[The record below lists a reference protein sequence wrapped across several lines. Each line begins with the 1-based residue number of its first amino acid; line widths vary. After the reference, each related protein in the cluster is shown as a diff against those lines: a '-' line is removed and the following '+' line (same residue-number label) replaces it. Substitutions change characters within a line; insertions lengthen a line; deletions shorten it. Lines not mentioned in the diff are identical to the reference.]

1 VTARAASLA
10 APPLEAGA
18 RLVNPWIIALSVML
32 PTFMEV
38 LDTSI
43 AAVAL
48 PYIAG
53 NLGATRNEATWVL
66 TSYLVSNA
74 IILPVSAWFSSVFGR
89 KRFLLACILLF
100 TASSF
105 LCGTATSL
113 GMLVAAR
120 VLQGAGGGALQP
132 LSQSILLEAFPPSRR
147 GVALA
152 VYGVGVVC
160 APIVGP
166 TLGGWLT
173 DNYSWRW
180 AFYINLPIG
189 VLAVFLISAFV
200 TDPPYIRAARAGRI
214 DVPGFALL
222 SLWLSTLQIVLD
234 QGQQSDWFGAVW
246 IRWFSGISLA
256 SLVGFVAWELHT
268 PAPVVNLHVLKDR
281 NFAVG
286 SVIFVAFGA
295 VLYGLITLQPLFLQT
310 LLGYTALDA
319 GLTVSPRGVGA
330 ILAFVLVGAL
340 IRRVSPRLLLGTG
353 FALLGLSCYFFS
365 QFSLEVARVDIIPPN
380 VLNGLGTGFIFVPLS
395 TLMLG
400 NLPNEQLGNASGIQ
414 NLVRNIGGGIGIS
427 AVSTFLER
435 HAQAHHVFL
444 VDRLSTLSPSFQIRY
459 AAAQTL
465 FAGRTGLADA
475 VPRAQASLYALV
487 LRQADYW
494 AFVQVFYELIW
505 LCGLCFVGTLLF
517 RSVKAAGPI
526 AVD

>member
-1 VTARAASLA
+1 
-10 APPLEAGA
+10 
-18 RLVNPWIIALSVML
+18 VNPWIIAVSVML
-32 PTFMEV
+32 ATFMEV

-89 KRFLLACILLF
+89 KRFLVACIILF
-100 TASSF
+100 TGSSF

-113 GMLVAAR
+113 GMLVVAR

-132 LSQSILLEAFPPSRR
+132 LSQAILLEAFPPARR

-152 VYGVGVVC
+152 VYGIGVVC

-173 DNYSWRW
+173 DHYSWRW
-180 AFYINLPIG
+180 AFYINLPVG
-189 VLAVFLISAFV
+189 ALAISLISTFV

-214 DVPGFALL
+214 DIPGFALL

-234 QGQQSDWFGAVW
+234 QGQQSDWFDAVW
-246 IRWFSGISLA
+246 IRWFAGISLA

-268 PAPVVNLHVLKDR
+268 PTPVVNLHVLKDW

-286 SVIFVAFGA
+286 CVIFVAFGA
-295 VLYGLITLQPLFLQT
+295 VLYGMITLQPLFLQT

-319 GLTVSPRGVGA
+319 GLTVSPRGLGA
-330 ILAFVLVGAL
+330 ILSFVLVGAL
-340 IRRVSPRLLLGTG
+340 VRRVNPRILLGIG
-353 FALLGLSCYFFS
+353 FALLGLSCFFFS
-365 QFSLEVARVDIIPPN
+365 QFSLEVARVNIIPPN
-380 VLNGLGTGFIFVPLS
+380 VVNGLGTGFIFVPLS
-395 TLMLG
+395 TIMVG
-400 NLPNEQLGNASGIQ
+400 NLRNEQLGNATGIQ
-414 NLVRNIGGGIGIS
+414 NLVRNIGGGMGIS
-427 AVSTFLER
+427 AVSTLLER

-444 VDRLSTLSPSFQIRY
+444 VERLSTLSPPFLER
-459 AAAQTL
+459 
-465 FAGRTGLADA
+465 FAVTERLLASRTGLADA
-475 VPRAQASLYALV
+475 VPRAQASLYALL

-494 AFVQVFYELIW
+494 AFEQLFYEIIW
-505 LCGLCFVGTLLF
+505 VCGLCFLGALVL
-517 RSVKAAGPI
+517 RSVQTTGPI